1 MITYQFKKE
10 LYPKIALL
18 KAAYNFTD
26 KAYIHLDANDKFYF
40 VTLSYKDDAQVTEK
54 EFINEMLSQ
63 SLRHEIYLQ
72 TKNIRELLLA
82 RAMASS
88 VVSTVD
94 EEKVNDEIE
103 QFTEKDI
110 LNDWFESHE

>member
-1 MITYQFKKE
+1 MTTFQFKKE

-26 KAYIHLDANDKFYF
+26 KAYIHLDADEESYY
-40 VTLSYKDDAQVTEK
+40 VSLSLRDNMQITEK
-54 EFINEMLSQ
+54 EFINEILSQ

-72 TKNIRELLLA
+72 TKNIRELLVA

-88 VVSTVD
+88 VVTETD
-94 EEKVNDEIE
+94 EETICQETE
-103 QFTEKDI
+103 QFTENDI
-110 LNDWFESHE
+110 LNNWFDTHE